1 MTSMT
6 IRVDEE
12 LKRNFDYLCDQFG
25 LTNSAALCIFM
36 RAVVRERRIPFEI
49 KAESEEEIRQRG
61 WAAFQRMREQ
71 AIASGAEDMTLE
83 EINEE
88 ISAVR
93 NAK

>member
-1 MTSMT
+1 MT